1 MQMQKSGKHEADNLR
16 VRVGVALKG
25 NFGVIAAFIIVY
37 IIAALVSGKFMA
49 FSNQM
54 IVLRMISTTAL
65 AAFGMSFV
73 LLTGGID
80 LSVGSFMSLAGCL
93 TTILISWYSVP
104 SFLAILI
111 SLLVGLFFG
120 AVNGLIITKMRM
132 PAFIVTLATMNIMR
146 GISYTITG
154 GKPVS
159 VTADTLFEKIGAGF
173 IGRVPIAAIYV
184 VIAFL
189 VLWMLLNRTKFGRH
203 VYAVG
208 GNLNA
213 ATYSGINTDK
223 TIFSAYVLTGVLSAF
238 GGIILVSRLNSG
250 QPTIGEGAELDAIA
264 ACIVGGMSL
273 SGGAGTLTGTLIGAI
288 LMGIISN
295 ILNLVGVNSFVQLI
309 IKGII
314 IIFSVYINT
323 LRGYAVKNKK
333 VNAK

>member
-1 MQMQKSGKHEADNLR
+1 MQQTKNKTDLGNLKLR
-16 VRVGVALKG
+16 FINALKI
-25 NFGVIAAFIIVY
+25 NMSAFIAFVMVF
-37 IIAALVSGKFMA
+37 IIASLVSNKFLT

-54 IVLRMISTTAL
+54 IILRTIAATAL
-65 AAFGMSFV
+65 SAFGMSFV

-80 LSVGSFMSLAGCL
+80 LSIGSFMSLAGCL
-93 TTILISWYSVP
+93 TTILISWYSIPTILAVP
-104 SFLAILI
+104 MALA
-111 SLLVGLFFG
+111 VGLLFG
-120 AVNGLIITKMRM
+120 AANGLIITKMHM
-132 PAFIVTLATMNIMR
+132 PPFIVTLATMNIMR

-159 VTADTLFEKIGAGF
+159 VTADSLFEKIGAGF
-173 IGRVPIAAIYV
+173 VGRVPIAAIYV
-184 VIAFL
+184 VIAFII
-189 VLWMLLNRTKFGRH
+189 LWMVLNRTKFGHH

-213 ATYSGINTDK
+213 ARYSGINTDR
-223 TIFSAYVLTGVLSAF
+223 TIFLAYVLTGVLSAF

-273 SGGAGTLTGTLIGAI
+273 NGGAGTLTGSLVGAV
-288 LMGIISN
+288 LMGVIGN
-295 ILNLVGVNSFVQLI
+295 MLNLVGVNSFVQLI

-323 LRGYAVKNKK
+323 IRSMAKKNRRSNPK
-333 VNAK
+333 